1 MKSNRKNSER
11 QIELIPH
18 FIKQIQEVMLQG
30 VPIYEIGTESFTY
43 SQPLGNPIMVEFL
56 NKVDTKNILGGC
68 TYADIMDVAA
78 HTLKCRANVY
88 RVYNENLESRAWV
101 IGKKNALKVKKEFI
115 EQGISV
121 EEDNKYG
128 LQREIDTEK
137 TKLKDCYSF
146 GFSKVDCINKKDW
159 IKHLE
164 EKLKSF
170 DKRVKAY
177 YEENTEI
184 VEIHKQRG

>member
-1 MKSNRKNSER
+1 MKKKSKNSER
-11 QIELIPH
+11 QIELIPY

-30 VPIYEIGTESFTY
+30 VPVYEIGTEGFTH
-43 SQPLGNPIMVEFL
+43 SQPKGNPIMVEFL
-56 NKVDTKNILGGC
+56 NKVDVENILGDYG
-68 TYADIMDVAA
+68 YADIMDVAA
-78 HTLKCRANVY
+78 HTLKFRASVY

-115 EQGISV
+115 EQSISM
-121 EEDNKYG
+121 EEENKYR

-146 GFSKVDCINKKDW
+146 KFSKVDCMDKEDW

-164 EKLKSF
+164 QKLKSF

-177 YEENTEI
+177 YEENIEI
-184 VEIHKQRG
+184 VEVIKQRG